1 MRHDTEY
8 YFRRVLQPRADHNTR
23 RGRIPAQ
30 QILQPG
36 LPVPDQDHESDAA
49 RCIVLTN
56 LPVLTTV
63 QELFTLFGRYG
74 QITSVK
80 QVAKPSEPVG
90 KCPSVSFGHISKAN
104 ELPLASLIWIYALIE
119 FANPNCAT
127 LATAEVS
134 VATSIY
140 LLTP

>member
-8 YFRRVLQPRADHNTR
+8 YFRRVLQLRSDYNTR

-30 QILQPG
+30 QMLRPG
-36 LPVPDQDHESDAA
+36 LPVPGQHQESDPA
-49 RCIVLTN
+49 RSIVLTN

-90 KCPSVSFGHISKAN
+90 KSPSQSVVDRSKGLRRTVSFAHMDLRFGRIRKSQLCHAC
-104 ELPLASLIWIYALIE
+104 
-119 FANPNCAT
+119 NC
-127 LATAEVS
+127 
-134 VATSIY
+134 
-140 LLTP
+140 